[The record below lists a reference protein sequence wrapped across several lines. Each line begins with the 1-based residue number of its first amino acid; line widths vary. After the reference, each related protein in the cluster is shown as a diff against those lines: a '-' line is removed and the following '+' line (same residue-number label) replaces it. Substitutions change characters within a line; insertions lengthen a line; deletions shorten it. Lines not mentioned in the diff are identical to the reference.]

1 MASVLKAEK
10 PKYHALGNWLRSKRQ
25 EKQLTMRQLGE
36 ALGCPHSTIGKI
48 ENNERRLDVVEFIR
62 YCSVLEVCPV
72 EGLNQARAA

>member
-1 MASVLKAEK
+1 
-10 PKYHALGNWLRSKRQ
+10 
-25 EKQLTMRQLGE
+25 MRQLGE